1 MSKTPPIVLFY
12 GLAGLI
18 PFLAPPLATLAFPD
32 FRWQFTEA
40 LLWWAAI
47 ILSFLGGARWGAAV
61 QYSQPA
67 PGLIGLAMLPSII
80 GWLVL
85 LAPPK
90 YRVAQ
95 LLALAAALLVHFLW
109 DWTSRSLPGWYG
121 RLRLLLTGGAVAAL
135 GWQAALQ
142 G

>member
-1 MSKTPPIVLFY
+1 MSRIPPLILFY

-18 PFLAPPLATLAFPD
+18 PFIAPPLATIAFPD
-32 FRWQFTEA
+32 FRWQFTEG

-61 QYSQPA
+61 QTFQPSA
-67 PGLIGLAMLPSII
+67 GLIGLAMLPSIA

-85 LAPPK
+85 LAPAK

-95 LLALAAALLVHFLW
+95 LLALAGALLVHLLW
-109 DWTSRSLPGWYG
+109 DWTARSLPGWYG
-121 RLRLLLTGGAVAAL
+121 RLRLALTAGAVAAL

>member
-1 MSKTPPIVLFY
+1 MMKPPAIVLFY

-18 PFLAPPLATLAFPD
+18 PFLAAPVATLLAPD
-32 FRWQFTEA
+32 FRWQFNEA

-61 QYSQPA
+61 QSAAPA
-67 PGLIGLAMLPSII
+67 PGLIGLAMLPSIF

-85 LAPPK
+85 LAPAK

-95 LLALAAALLVHFLW
+95 LLALAAALALHLAW
-109 DWTSRSLPGWYG
+109 DCGANCLPGWYG
-121 RLRLLLTGGAVAAL
+121 RLRLTLTAVAVAAL